1 MTQHTTICRLLGGA
15 LILCSSAALSQLPSV
30 DSTRTPTGATV
41 GTASGHELIV
51 NQTEDRAI
59 VDWTEFSI
67 GEGYTV
73 RFDQQKHQ
81 AILNRVTG
89 SGKSQLLGDLKA
101 DGAVWLINPNGVLI
115 GSSGRI
121 DTRSFVASTLPVTDE
136 QFLNNPDTINLEGAS
151 TARIENLGR
160 ITATGGDII
169 LVARHVSNAG
179 ELKAP
184 DGAVRLAAGN
194 EVELTFVRGDQP
206 GIAVRSTHT
215 GSAPVGVDH
224 EGVIEAA
231 HVELAAAGGNIYG
244 MAVNVTGNITTK
256 PSPVDA

>member
-1 MTQHTTICRLLGGA
+1 MTKHTTICRLLGGA
-15 LILCSSAALSQLPSV
+15 LILYSSTTLSQLPIVS
-30 DSTRTPTGATV
+30 DRTPTGATV

-73 RFDQQKHQ
+73 RFNQLKNQ

-151 TARIENLGR
+151 TAGIENLEH
-160 ITATGGDII
+160 ITTTGGDII
-169 LVARHVSNAG
+169 LVARQVSNAG